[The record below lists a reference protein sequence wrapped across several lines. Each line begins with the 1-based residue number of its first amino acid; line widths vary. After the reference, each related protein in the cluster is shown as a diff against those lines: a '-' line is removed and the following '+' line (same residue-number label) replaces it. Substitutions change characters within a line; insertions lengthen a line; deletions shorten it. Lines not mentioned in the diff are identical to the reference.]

1 MHIPYRTPIRFIYA
15 NDNNRMSI
23 LSALLAIFDVP
34 PAPGTPPE
42 PDTSR
47 EESDPPPDSLA
58 SRSPRP
64 IPRHMPR
71 LHPRI
76 LVGYGSVFGLMMVIA
91 AWLWMIVIRGRSLAD
106 WFPAERWLLDIGI
119 GLAVGALF
127 VLVMTRIEQHVPALK
142 RIENLFL
149 ALLDMRALRW
159 HHAVMLGVLAGF
171 PEELLFRGSVQP
183 ELGMIPAAII
193 FGALHAATPA
203 YFIYA
208 TVAGALLGGL
218 TAWRGGLWS
227 AIAAHT
233 LIDVV
238 MFLLLIRTWQRSQR
252 EDAAPPAA

>member
-1 MHIPYRTPIRFIYA
+1 
-15 NDNNRMSI
+15 MSI
-23 LSALLAIFDVP
+23 LSALLAIYDIP
-34 PAPGTPPE
+34 PTPGTPPD
-42 PDTSR
+42 PDNSR
-47 EESDPPPDSLA
+47 AESDPPPDSLA
-58 SRSPRP
+58 PRPPRPLTRP
-64 IPRHMPR
+64 IPRAMPR

-76 LVGYGSVFGLMMVIA
+76 LVGYGSVFGLTMVSA
-91 AWLWMIVIRGRSLAD
+91 AWLWTIVIRERSLAD
-106 WFPAERWLLDIGI
+106 WFPAERWLLDIAI

-127 VLVMTRIEQHVPALK
+127 VLVMTRVEQHVPALK

-183 ELGMIPAAII
+183 ELGVIPAAVI

-203 YFIYA
+203 YFVYA

-233 LIDVV
+233 IIDVI

-252 EDAAPPAA
+252 EDAVPPGA